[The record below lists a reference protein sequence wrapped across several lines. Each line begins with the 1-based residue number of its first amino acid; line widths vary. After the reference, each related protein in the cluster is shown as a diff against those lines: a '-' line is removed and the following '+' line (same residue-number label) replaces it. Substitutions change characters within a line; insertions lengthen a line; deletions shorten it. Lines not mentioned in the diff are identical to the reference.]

1 MAGGNTT
8 YTIDGIPNDTLTS
21 SDIGTRRFKVSTT
34 ETGIQMPLLYKRLH
48 DSNGLTDMSIDGS
61 ITPVEFYI
69 QPEDEVYM
77 IARWMLYIQD
87 SKGFDI
93 TSFGANGTLSNGLQI
108 QMNGQD
114 ILEYNIKTNG
124 DIAGLSYDMEVLTF
138 GNDDDVLVARW
149 SFYKVGQNVRLTST
163 DRLSV
168 IVNDDLTSISNMY
181 IQVQG
186 YKEI

>member
-1 MAGGNTT
+1 MLT
-8 YTIDGIPNDTLTS
+8 YTLDGIPNDTLTS

-34 ETGIQMPLLYKRLH
+34 ETGVQMPLLYKRLV
-48 DSNGLTDMSIDGS
+48 DNNGGTNMTVDGS
-61 ITPVEFYI
+61 VTPVEFYI
-69 QPEDEVYM
+69 QPQTNETYM

-87 SKGFDI
+87 TKGFNI
-93 TSFGANGTLSNGLQI
+93 TSFGANGTLVNGLEI
-108 QMNGQD
+108 QMNGQN
-114 ILEYNIKTNG
+114 ILDYTIKSNG
-124 DIAGLSYDMEVLTF
+124 DIAGLSYDMEVYTF

-149 SFYKVGQNVRLTST
+149 SFYKAGQNVRLTDS

-168 IVNDDLTSISNMY
+168 IVNDDLTTISSIY